1 MSNVIFTKNA
11 IRKIYEE
18 NLSRKI
24 IYDTIQK
31 PDRRYPG
38 QEPGIVHFKAEK
50 EYGLVSVVTKD
61 LGHGEWLVI
70 SCNLRNAPGKY
81 TKQLKGSKKTSLL
94 ERFVLKILKLL
105 KK

>member
-11 IRKIYEE
+11 IRKLYEE

-31 PDRRYPG
+31 PDRSYPG
-38 QEPGIVHFKAEK
+38 GEPGIVHFKAEK
-50 EYGLVSVVTKD
+50 GYGLVSVVTKD
-61 LGHGEWLVI
+61 LGRGEWLVI
-70 SCNLRNAPGKY
+70 SCNLRNASGKY
-81 TKQLKGSKKTSLL
+81 IKQTNDRKKTSLL

-105 KK
+105 KR